1 MEFPMIRSLILA
13 TALLAGATAGAQAQ
27 SCDAEPQFAAHRTAN
42 GSIRAQYNAV
52 TRSEWRQAIH
62 FGEEVAASGA
72 APSQRTAAL
81 SNLCYAYAATGEFVL
96 AVEACDAAAELTP
109 TAWRAI
115 NNRGAAHWLAGERAA
130 AIVDFNAAATL
141 AGSEDEVEA
150 NLSLAQCA

>member
-1 MEFPMIRSLILA
+1 MIRSLILA
-13 TALLAGATAGAQAQ
+13 TALLGGVTVGAQAQ
-27 SCDAEPQFAAHRTAN
+27 TCDTEPQFAAHRTAN

-62 FGEEVAASGA
+62 FGREVAASGA

-81 SNLCYAYAATGEFVL
+81 TNLCYAYAATGEFAEAVL
-96 AVEACDAAAELTP
+96 ACDAAAELTP

-115 NNRGAAHWLAGERAA
+115 NNRGAAHWLAGDHAA
-130 AIVDFNAAATL
+130 AVTDFNAAAVL
-141 AGSEDEVEA
+141 AAGEDEVRA